1 MKDNIYFSE
10 FNKIIKIIEEYS
22 SKCESIITELS
33 TKVVYEQYGVG
44 GKCLHRGYFC
54 PSRII
59 DVITGNIN
67 RGKIKKNINK
77 PDFTFGF
84 DRNNKLV
91 LVKQENIY
99 EFIIYQ
105 DDNEIG
111 ITVLDDFKIT
121 AISYCKYA
129 TDRICEYTFCLYDP
143 YKKQIIEINKEIYSY
158 SENKMEVD
166 WFRFFDINSLQNLV
180 NEKYVFNLVDGYL
193 STYMIQ
199 KIDNNKTS
207 AYSNSDVFRVKLKRQ
222 V

>member
-10 FNKIIKIIEEYS
+10 FNKITKIIKEYS
-22 SKCESIITELS
+22 SKCESIIKELS

-44 GKCLHRGYFC
+44 GECLHRGYFC

-84 DRNNKLV
+84 DCNNKLV

-121 AISYCKYA
+121 AISYCKY
-129 TDRICEYTFCLYDP
+129 TIDRICEYTFCLYDP
-143 YKKQIIEINKEIYSY
+143 YKKQIIEITKEIYSY
-158 SENKMEVD
+158 SENRMEVD
-166 WFRFFDINSLQNLV
+166 WFRFFDMNSLQNSV

-193 STYMIQ
+193 STYTIQ
-199 KIDNNKTS
+199 NNDNSKTS
-207 AYSNSDVFRVKLKRQ
+207 AYSNSDIFRVKLKRQ